1 MINDKSS
8 LTLDSKVIFVNR
20 IENNF
25 NEKYI
30 HEQTIGWYLDQMSIT
45 SRREDVLVKEW
56 FYQDLDESWKV
67 EVILSAIRSWLCW
80 LYEYDDICYIVKDN
94 EVHFDRL
101 RVK

>member
-1 MINDKSS
+1 MKNK
-8 LTLDSKVIFVNR
+8 LTLDSKVIFINR

-30 HEQTIGWYLDQMSIT
+30 HEQTIGWYLEQMSIT
-45 SRREDVLVKEW
+45 NRREDILVQEW

-80 LYEYDDICYIVKDN
+80 LYEYDDITYIVKDN

-101 RVK
+101 RVKNES

>member
-1 MINDKSS
+1 MKNT
-8 LTLDSKVIFVNR
+8 LTLDSKIIFINR

-45 SRREDVLVKEW
+45 TNRKDILVREW
-56 FYQDLDESWKV
+56 FYQDLDASWKV
-67 EVILSAIRSWLCW
+67 EVVLSAIRSWLCW
-80 LYEYDDICYIVKDN
+80 LYEYDDIYYIVKEN

-101 RVK
+101 K